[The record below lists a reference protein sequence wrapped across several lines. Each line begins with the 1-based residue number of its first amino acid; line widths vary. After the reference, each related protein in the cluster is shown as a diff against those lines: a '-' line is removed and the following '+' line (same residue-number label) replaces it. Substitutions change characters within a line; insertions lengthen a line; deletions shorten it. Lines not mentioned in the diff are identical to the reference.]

1 MPAMMERD
9 AVLLVIRELESLAG
23 GSERFQFTP
32 RNRRIT
38 NRLPAPP
45 SRLCLDKDAVN

>member
-23 GSERFQFTP
+23 GSEPFPIYP

-38 NRLPAPP
+38 NRLPTRR